1 MKERAISRKTK
12 KILDK
17 VDLITLRDER
27 SYKTLSEIG
36 IENKNVKV
44 TADPALDL
52 DIADEKLGKA
62 ILKMRVFRVIKNCS
76 ECR

>member
-1 MKERAISRKTK
+1 M
-12 KILDK
+12 
-17 VDLITLRDER
+17 RDER
-27 SYKTLSEIG
+27 SYKTLCEIG

-62 ILKMRVFRVIKNCS
+62 ILKNEGVPSDKKSARSVGKKVAELRQ
-76 ECR
+76 

>member
-1 MKERAISRKTK
+1 M
-12 KILDK
+12 
-17 VDLITLRDER
+17 RDER
-27 SYKTLSEIG
+27 SYKTLHEIG

-62 ILKMRVFRVIKNCS
+62 ILKNEGVRVIKTARSVGKKVAELGGDFETQIANAL
-76 ECR
+76 